1 MREPAPTQTPRLAV
15 ATPGIGSVTTV
26 TPFGSRVVRRDGE
39 AACVEKCW
47 FIDGSSRRGPDAARI
62 PSPVRERGRGA

>member
-1 MREPAPTQTPRLAV
+1 M

-39 AACVEKCW
+39 AAWVEKCW
-47 FIDGSSRRGPDAARI
+47 FIDASSRRGPDAARV
-62 PSPVRERGRGA
+62 PAPARERGRVA